1 MRKII
6 VFIILCLIACININ
20 AQRVSTQQFMVR
32 KITFKVNDQ
41 IVPINGVSVEINKA
55 KFRSDKAGLFT
66 ANIPVAKDMSFYI
79 SNITAPG
86 YIVSIPEDL
95 SKKVYLS
102 SNQFVIVLADI
113 NAVKAERTRIYNNN
127 KAALA
132 KQEERLNSEV
142 KKNQELL
149 KKFDKKESE
158 YNEVLAELEKVK
170 RQLES
175 FNNAKSNL
183 EEKIDSLSDNLSMVD
198 IASLDSDEQKRIEKE
213 KDGEWIDAIVDEVIS
228 ELETNLNTK
237 HSSELIEV
245 NKQIKK
251 ISDDYYQ
258 QFIKGNTPFATN
270 YFADHY
276 GGYLRAKVSDMRKK
290 KDKVLDRI
298 LDKIIE
304 EDIDELIVD
313 HIDSCY
319 TKWKVKETNENVYYI
334 SAMSPSAV
342 SGTSAPKTLKSA
354 KEDFLNCALYP
365 DKESALRKISN
376 LKWRYSGPGPN
387 KAIVATLKKIYS
399 GFYNQCKTSA
409 TNYAE
414 KFNSLTN
421 EDLYKLASDLD
432 DRQAIMRVEIDGAI
446 RTDFTDETDY
456 PYYFFMN
463 LLMDISVTEAM
474 EPLRIRYAELIEN
487 DIKQIENQTFPSIES
502 KIKPISSEK
511 RHDNVLSWADTK
523 NIELFREQ
531 YSKLSQTYP
540 EYTSFLYPIVM
551 QFMQPII
558 TKYDCDEALYTW
570 ESSMDNDVMKY
581 CFHAIRNY
589 SDELSY
595 IPNVKGSN
603 DKCMDIVR
611 AIVEIE
617 KQKIIDNHNEKINN
631 VKLAKQKEEETTLA
645 NMKKRNIKKFA
656 KEEDII
662 AFLATHKYVNKDFG
676 KSSWY
681 DSKISKWYMDFGH
694 VETYYDISYEI
705 VEWNSNSAKLKLKID
720 RGGAPIIVQIQLNSN
735 SSSYSESLGTE
746 TRHFSVIDK

>member
-6 VFIILCLIACININ
+6 VFIILCFIACININ

-198 IASLDSDEQKRIEKE
+198 VASLDSDEQKRIEKE

-258 QFIKGNTPFATN
+258 QFIKGNTSFATN
-270 YFADHY
+270 YFAYHY
-276 GGYLRAKVSDMRKK
+276 DGYLRTKVSDMRKK

-304 EDIDELIVD
+304 EDLDELIKNHV
-313 HIDSCY
+313 DSCN
-319 TKWKVKETNENVYYI
+319 TKWKMKETNENEDYQR
-334 SAMSPSAV
+334 
-342 SGTSAPKTLKSA
+342 APKTLKSA
-354 KEDFLNCALYP
+354 KEDFLNWALYP
-365 DKESALRKISN
+365 GKWSAMQKISN
-376 LKWRYSGPGPN
+376 LKWHYSGPGPD

-399 GFYNQCKTSA
+399 GFYNQCKTSS
-409 TNYAE
+409 TKYAE

-421 EDLYKLASDLD
+421 EDLYKLAYDHH
-432 DRQAIMRVEIDGAI
+432 RQDIMRIEIQEAI
-446 RTDFTDETDY
+446 REDFTDEADY
-456 PYYFFMN
+456 PYYDFMD
-463 LLMDISVTEAM
+463 LLMYISATEAM

>member
-6 VFIILCLIACININ
+6 VFIILCFIACININ

-276 GGYLRAKVSDMRKK
+276 GGYLRTKVSDMRKK

-304 EDIDELIVD
+304 EDLDELIVD
-313 HIDSCY
+313 HIVSCY
-319 TKWKVKETNENVYYI
+319 TKWKVKETNENEDFKR
-334 SAMSPSAV
+334 
-342 SGTSAPKTLKSA
+342 APKTLKSA
-354 KEDFLNCALYP
+354 KEDFLNWALYP
-365 DKESALRKISN
+365 GKWSAMQKISN
-376 LKWRYSGPGPN
+376 LKWHYSGPGPD

-399 GFYNQCKTSA
+399 GFYNQCKTSS
-409 TNYAE
+409 TKYAE

-421 EDLYKLASDLD
+421 EDLYKLAYDHH
-432 DRQAIMRVEIDGAI
+432 RQDIMRIEIQEAI
-446 RTDFTDETDY
+446 REDFTDEADY
-456 PYYFFMN
+456 PYYDFMD
-463 LLMDISVTEAM
+463 LLMYISATEAM

-681 DSKISKWYMDFGH
+681 DSKISKWYMDYGSG
-694 VETYYDISYEI
+694 VSCYDISYEI

>member
-1 MRKII
+1 MRKIF

-132 KQEERLNSEV
+132 KQEDRLNSEV

-228 ELETNLNTK
+228 KLETNLNTK

-251 ISDDYYQ
+251 ISDDYYL
-258 QFIKGNTPFATN
+258 QFIKGNTSFATN
-270 YFADHY
+270 YFAYHY
-276 GGYLRAKVSDMRKK
+276 DGYLRTKVSDMRKK

-304 EDIDELIVD
+304 EDLDELIENHV
-313 HIDSCY
+313 DSCY
-319 TKWKVKETNENVYYI
+319 TKWKVKETNENEDYQR
-334 SAMSPSAV
+334 
-342 SGTSAPKTLKSA
+342 APKTLKSA
-354 KEDFLNCALYP
+354 KEDFLNWALYP
-365 DKESALRKISN
+365 DKESALRKVSKP
-376 LKWRYSGPGPN
+376 KWDTRGPD
-387 KAIVATLKKIYS
+387 KAIVATIKKVYS
-399 GFYNQCKTSA
+399 GFYNQCKTSS
-409 TNYAE
+409 TKYAV

-421 EDLYKLASDLD
+421 EDLYKLSDPSMQYSIQSEVQD
-432 DRQAIMRVEIDGAI
+432 AI
-446 RTDFTDETDY
+446 RKDFTDETDY
-456 PYYFFMN
+456 PYYEFEN
-463 LLMDISVTEAM
+463 LLIAISATEAI
-474 EPLRIRYAELIEN
+474 EPVRIRYDELIEN
-487 DIKQIENQTFPSIES
+487 DIKEVEKQTYPSIEN

-511 RHDNVLSWADTK
+511 HHTNVLSWSDSK
-523 NIELFREQ
+523 NIESYREE
-531 YSKLSQTYP
+531 YNKLSQTYS

-570 ESSMDNDVMKY
+570 ESSMDNDIMEY
-581 CFHAIRNY
+581 CFRAIRNY
-589 SDELSY
+589 SNKLSY

-617 KQKIIDNHNEKINN
+617 KQKIIDNHNEKIKN
-631 VKLAKQKEEETTLA
+631 VKLAKQKEEESTLA

-676 KSSWY
+676 MSSWY
-681 DSKISKWYMDFGH
+681 DSKISKWYMDYGH
-694 VETYYDISYEI
+694 GETYYDISYEI

-735 SSSYSESLGTE
+735 SSSYSESVATE

>member
-6 VFIILCLIACININ
+6 VFIILCFIACININ

-132 KQEERLNSEV
+132 KREERLNSEV

-276 GGYLRAKVSDMRKK
+276 GGYLRTKVSDMRKK

-304 EDIDELIVD
+304 EDLDELIVD
-313 HIDSCY
+313 HIVSCY
-319 TKWKVKETNENVYYI
+319 TKWKVKETNENEDFKR
-334 SAMSPSAV
+334 
-342 SGTSAPKTLKSA
+342 APKTLKSA
-354 KEDFLNCALYP
+354 KEDFLNWALYP
-365 DKESALRKISN
+365 GKWSAMQKISN
-376 LKWRYSGPGPN
+376 LKWHYSGPGPD

-399 GFYNQCKTSA
+399 GFYNQCKTSS
-409 TNYAE
+409 TKYAE

-421 EDLYKLASDLD
+421 EDLYKLASDHH
-432 DRQAIMRVEIDGAI
+432 RQDIMRIEIQEAI
-446 RTDFTDETDY
+446 REDFTDEADY
-456 PYYFFMN
+456 PYYDFMD
-463 LLMDISVTEAM
+463 LLMYISATEAM

-570 ESSMDNDVMKY
+570 ESSMEEDVMKY